1 MTMTTSLVKVGMA
14 KNLACIQ
21 KNILQ
26 LILFIVQ
33 GMKTHGAQIPP
44 DLHPPKLIEQLTRV
58 IQRAK
63 ELSNVVKPKQGIK
76 TAYQNFHL

>member
-1 MTMTTSLVKVGMA
+1 MSL
-14 KNLACIQ
+14 
-21 KNILQ
+21 
-26 LILFIVQ
+26 FVQ

-63 ELSNVVKPKQGIK
+63 ELGKIPVPMEAKAKLCRPDQEASDID
-76 TAYQNFHL
+76 